1 MEGLKDMNR
10 RFFVKGISGAALVS
24 RAVAAGDRLNVAVIG
39 IRGRGRSIAASLAG
53 MPEANI
59 TALCDVD
66 ENVYPRA
73 AKAVE
78 ERNGK
83 RPPFVKDPRR
93 ILDDRSVDAVFIAT
107 PDHWHAPAT
116 LLACDAGKDVY
127 VEKPASHNLREGR
140 LMVEAARRH
149 QRVVQVG
156 TQSRSRPSTLRAIG
170 HVHAGRIGRV
180 LMAKAWNVQLREN
193 IGHKND
199 SPVPA
204 GVDFE
209 TWTGPA
215 PFLPFNEN
223 RFHYTWH
230 WNWNYGTG
238 DMGNDGVHQMDIA
251 RWALGVGAPR
261 RVSGMGRKLFFDDD
275 QQTPDTMNITF
286 EFEGGKA
293 LLFEMRIWN
302 PYGLEGQDNGV
313 AVYGTEGSVQI
324 GRWAKQSW
332 GFRIY
337 DRSGKL
343 AHDETDGQDGP
354 ELHHFRNFF
363 ACVRD
368 RTRPHADIETGHQST
383 MLCHLGNIVARTGR
397 NVRFDG
403 VKEAIEGD
411 HEANSLLRREYRP
424 HWAAPKGV

>member
-1 MEGLKDMNR
+1 MNR
-10 RFFVKGISGAALVS
+10 RFFVKGISGAALAS

-78 ERNGK
+78 ERSGG
-83 RPPFVKDPRR
+83 RPPFVKDMRR

-199 SPVPA
+199 SAVPA

-209 TWTGPA
+209 MWTGPA

-286 EFEGGKA
+286 EFEEGKA

-354 ELHHFRNFF
+354 ELHHFRNFL
-363 ACVRD
+363 ASVRD
-368 RTRPHADIETGHQST
+368 RRRPHADIETGHQST

-411 HEANSLLRREYRP
+411 HEVNGLLRREYRP
-424 HWAAPKGV
+424 HWAAPRGV

>member
-1 MEGLKDMNR
+1 MDR
-10 RFFVKGISGAALVS
+10 RFFVKGIAGAALAS
-24 RAVAAGDRLNVAVIG
+24 RAVAANDKLNVAVIG

-53 MPEANI
+53 LPEANI

-66 ENVYPRA
+66 ENMYPRA

-78 ERNGK
+78 DSKGK
-83 RPPFVKDPRR
+83 KPPLVKDLRR

-116 LLACDAGKDVY
+116 ILACEAGKDVY

-149 QRVVQVG
+149 QRVVQLG
-156 TQSRSRPSTLRAIG
+156 TQSRSRPSTLRAIDY
-170 HVHAGRIGRV
+170 VHSGKIGKA
-180 LMAKAWNVQLREN
+180 LMAKAWNAQLREN
-193 IGHKND
+193 IGHKED

-215 PFLPFNEN
+215 RFLPFNEN
-223 RFHYTWH
+223 RFHYKWH

-251 RWALGVGAPR
+251 RWALGAGVPQ

-275 QQTPDTMNITF
+275 QETPDTMNITF

-293 LLFEMRIWN
+293 MLFEMRIWN

-324 GRWAKQSW
+324 GRWVKQSW
-332 GFRIY
+332 GFRVY
-337 DRSGKL
+337 DRNGKL
-343 AHDETDGQDGP
+343 AHDETDGHDGP
-354 ELHHFRNFF
+354 EVHHFQNFF
-363 ACVRD
+363 SCIKD
-368 RTRPHADIETGHQST
+368 RKRPHADIEIGHQST
-383 MLCHLGNIVARTGR
+383 MLCHLGNIVTKTGR
-397 NVRFDG
+397 NLRFDG
-403 VKEAIEGD
+403 VKEAIAGD
-411 HEANSLLRREYRP
+411 HEADSLLRREYRA
-424 HWAAPKGV
+424 HWATPKGV

>member
-1 MEGLKDMNR
+1 MDR
-10 RFFVKGISGAALVS
+10 RFFVKGMAGAALAS
-24 RAVAAGDRLNVAVIG
+24 RAVSANDKLNVAVIG

-53 MPEANI
+53 LPEANI
-59 TALCDVD
+59 TSLCDVD

-78 ERNGK
+78 DKNGSK
-83 RPPFVKDPRR
+83 PPLVKDLRR
-93 ILDDRSVDAVFIAT
+93 ILDDKSVDAVFIAT

-116 LLACDAGKDVY
+116 LLACEAGKDVY

-149 QRVVQVG
+149 KRVVQLG
-156 TQSRSRPSTLRAIG
+156 TQSRSRPSTLRAIDYAHSG
-170 HVHAGRIGRV
+170 KIGKV

-193 IGHKND
+193 IGHKED
-199 SPVPA
+199 SAVPA

-215 PFLPFNEN
+215 HFLPFNEN
-223 RFHYTWH
+223 RFHYKWH

-251 RWALGVGAPR
+251 RWALGVGVPQ

-302 PYGLEGQDNGV
+302 PYGMEGQDNGV

-324 GRWAKQSW
+324 GRWVKQSW
-332 GFRIY
+332 GFRVY
-337 DRSGKL
+337 DRDGKL
-343 AHDETDGQDGP
+343 AHDESDGHDGP
-354 ELHHFRNFF
+354 EVHHFQNFF
-363 ACVRD
+363 SCIKD
-368 RTRPHADIETGHQST
+368 RKRPHADIEIGHQST
-383 MLCHLGNIVARTGR
+383 TLCHLGNIVAKTGR
-397 NVRFDG
+397 NLRFDG
-403 VKEAIEGD
+403 VKEAIAGD
-411 HEANSLLRREYRP
+411 HEADSLLRREYRA
-424 HWAAPKGV
+424 HWATPKGV